1 MMMMILRFYYCGGA
15 LGAFAGA
22 GCTHAHTHTYTH
34 TAAVIDTVKGWGRRV
49 GSAAGRGG
57 GETHSSSPTLK
68 HGNKHTV
75 KDDRGDGKRVY
86 FSTPGI

>member
-1 MMMMILRFYYCGGA
+1 MGCVMMILKFYYRSGA
-15 LGAFAGA
+15 LSAAAGS
-22 GCTHAHTHTYTH
+22 GCMRAHTHTAT
-34 TAAVIDTVKGWGRRV
+34 VIDTVKGWGRRV

-68 HGNKHTV
+68 HGNKHTL
-75 KDDRGDGKRVY
+75 KDDRADGKRVY

>member
-1 MMMMILRFYYCGGA
+1 MMIRRFSIA
-15 LGAFAGA
+15 LGAAAGL
-22 GCTHAHTHTYTH
+22 GCTHTRTQTE
-34 TAAVIDTVKGWGRRV
+34 AVIDTVKGWGRRV

-68 HGNKHTV
+68 HGNKHTL
-75 KDDRGDGKRVY
+75 KDDRGDGERVY